1 MKILIVDDKEQ
12 NLYMLQVLLEGHG
25 YEVVSAANG
34 AEALKNARRD
44 PPDMIVSDILMPV
57 MDGFTLCREWKGD
70 ERLKEISFVF
80 YTATYTDPK
89 DEELALG
96 LGADRFIVKPVEPD
110 EFIKIIQDVIRD
122 VEKGKIKPKKPVL
135 EEDKDN
141 FKLYSER
148 LVKKL
153 EKKMLD
159 LENEITK
166 RKQVEEALKQ
176 SERELRIRNQIAS
189 IFLSVP
195 DDEMYAGVLE
205 VVLEAMESRF
215 GILGYINEKGSL
227 VCPSMTRD
235 IWDQCQVP
243 DKVIVFPRDTWG
255 GIWGRAL
262 MEGKPLYSNKAF
274 HVPEGHILINNA
286 LSVPVVLHGEVIG
299 LLTVANKETGYDE
312 KDQAFLESIAWYIA
326 PVLHARLQRDRKEED
341 KKKLK
346 ARLSQAQKMEAIGTL
361 AGGIAHDFNNI
372 LAAIIGYA
380 ELAILEVPDGS
391 KVKQDLME
399 IFKAGN
405 RAKDLVQQILTFS
418 RQSDMEKKPVRVS
431 RIVKEALK
439 FLRASLPTTIEI
451 RENIEKDIGTIEAD
465 PTQIH
470 QILMNLC
477 TNAHHAM
484 REEGGILEVTLTNVD
499 MDAYTIRQYPDI
511 SSGPYVRLSVS
522 DTGHGITPDVKE
534 RIFDPYFTTKGVGE
548 GTGLG
553 LAVVHGI
560 VKDHAGAITVYS
572 ETGKGTTFHIFLPVI
587 EKAEEP
593 KKETMGP
600 LPTGHERILFIDDDP
615 SLVEIGREIL
625 GKLGYDVVAKTSSIE
640 ALELFRE
647 QPDKF
652 DLVITDMTMPNMT
665 GDRLAAELMKIR
677 PDIPTILCSG
687 FSEKMS
693 NEKADALGIKNF
705 LMKPIVMKDLAKT
718 IRKVLDE

>member
-44 PPDMIVSDILMPV
+44 PPDMIISDILMPV
-57 MDGFTLCREWKGD
+57 MDGFTLCREWEGD
-70 ERLKEISFVF
+70 ERLKEIPFVF

>member
-44 PPDMIVSDILMPV
+44 PPDMIISDILMPV

>member
-44 PPDMIVSDILMPV
+44 PPDMIISDILMPV

-326 PVLHARLQRDRKEED
+326 PVLHARLQRDRKEEE

>member
-122 VEKGKIKPKKPVL
+122 VEKGKIKPNKPVL

-615 SLVEIGREIL
+615 GLVEIGREIL
-625 GKLGYDVVAKTSSIE
+625 GKLGYDVVVKTSSIE

>member
-1 MKILIVDDKEQ
+1 M
-12 NLYMLQVLLEGHG
+12 
-25 YEVVSAANG
+25 
-34 AEALKNARRD
+34 
-44 PPDMIVSDILMPV
+44 
-57 MDGFTLCREWKGD
+57 
-70 ERLKEISFVF
+70 
-80 YTATYTDPK
+80 
-89 DEELALG
+89 
-96 LGADRFIVKPVEPD
+96 
-110 EFIKIIQDVIRD
+110 
-122 VEKGKIKPKKPVL
+122 

-166 RKQVEEALKQ
+166 RKQAEEALKQ